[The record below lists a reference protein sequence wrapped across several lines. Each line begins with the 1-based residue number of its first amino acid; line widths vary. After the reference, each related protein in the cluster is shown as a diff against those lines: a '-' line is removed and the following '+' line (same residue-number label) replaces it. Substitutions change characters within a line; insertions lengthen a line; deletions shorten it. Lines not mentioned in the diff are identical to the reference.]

1 MIPSGWTSS
10 LESALYNIA
19 ASSLTVRCHFW
30 CLSVSF
36 LVALVLFAASMCY
49 RMRDLA
55 ADLVRHVNGKATDH
69 VQNLQSSLV
78 KEVQETGQW
87 QLFRG
92 LSEADDFL
100 ILLGHQLNDLGITKV
115 SLHCIH
121 PNLWNL
127 QDSLPQVPIC
137 ATGGLEMSESCAW
150 GQPTTWAFPAA
161 PSSCLTQCF
170 PPQMLSDQRTAVG
183 SGTLARVSKI
193 SPLVLLSLFFN
204 WNIADLQFCVCFPVC
219 KLSFHFVYG
228 FLWRAKANKFGFHL
242 FIFAFILLLET
253 HLKKT
258 LVRLM
263 SENVLHMFSSRS
275 FMVSCLMFN
284 SLSHFEFVF
293 VYGEREYSNFID
305 LLILLNYW

>member
-55 ADLVRHVNGKATDH
+55 AELVRHVNGKATDH

-100 ILLGHQLNDLGITKV
+100 ILLSHQLNDLGITKV

-127 QDSLPQVPIC
+127 QNSDFKLDPSTHLCHWRPGNVRAMCLRPAHNLGFSSCSISLPYSV
-137 ATGGLEMSESCAW
+137 L
-150 GQPTTWAFPAA
+150 
-161 PSSCLTQCF
+161 

-193 SPLVLLSLFFN
+193 FPLVLLSLFF
-204 WNIADLQFCVCFPVC
+204 
-219 KLSFHFVYG
+219 
-228 FLWRAKANKFGFHL
+228 
-242 FIFAFILLLET
+242 
-253 HLKKT
+253 
-258 LVRLM
+258 
-263 SENVLHMFSSRS
+263 
-275 FMVSCLMFN
+275 
-284 SLSHFEFVF
+284 
-293 VYGEREYSNFID
+293 
-305 LLILLNYW
+305 